1 MQKNHFL
8 ALIAIAIFTLSIAS
22 CKKEVIVTPAVVLTP
37 SQLLVSGSWKLSAET
52 EDGVDSY
59 TKQSACEKDDF
70 YTYTAAGK
78 FTQDRGATKC
88 DAADDQTI
96 TFDYTLTA
104 DGKIITFRLPGSD
117 PFDAKVVELTA
128 TTLKTQITALGS
140 VLVSTYSKK

>member
-8 ALIAIAIFTLSIAS
+8 SLIAIAIFTLSIAS
-22 CKKEVIVTPAVVLTP
+22 CKKEVIVTPVVVLTP

-78 FTQDRGATKC
+78 FTEDEGATKC
-88 DAADDQTI
+88 NTADDQTI
-96 TFDYTLTA
+96 TFDYTLSA
-104 DGKIITFRLPGSD
+104 DGKTIIFKSPDFD
-117 PFDAKVVELTA
+117 PFDAKVIELTA

>member
-8 ALIAIAIFTLSIAS
+8 SLIAIAIFVISIAS
-22 CKKEVIVTPAVVLTP
+22 CKKDAVVTPVVVLTP
-37 SQLLVSGSWKLSAET
+37 SQLLISGSWKLSAET

-59 TKQSACEKDDF
+59 TKQPACDKDDF
-70 YTYTAAGK
+70 YNYTSAGK
-78 FTQDRGATKC
+78 FTQDRGTTKC

-96 TFDYTLTA
+96 TFDYTMSA
-104 DGKIITFRLPGSD
+104 DGKTITFKSPGSD
-117 PFDAKVVELTA
+117 PFDAKVIELTA